1 MVRNNDKLQIII
13 VNKMSNRRN
22 PVKIINFIKNNIF
35 TNIGANVGL
44 QRWVTRA
51 PGGRVPGGTPRE
63 AAGVD
68 FHHGV
73 PAGGGGAENAAFSTV

>member
-1 MVRNNDKLQIII
+1 
-13 VNKMSNRRN
+13 MSNRRN
-22 PVKIINFIKNNIF
+22 PVKLYYIYIYIYIHII

-44 QRWVTRA
+44 QHRGCA
-51 PGGRVPGGTPRE
+51 LRE
-63 AAGVD
+63 AVYRGGPPGRPPGVD